1 MLIVCLFIN
10 TRFHP
15 HDVGFGNVRAI
26 TRPVSK
32 LRFFTGRAPNHV
44 VGGLPGEPMK
54 WKQHVAM
61 VGFRPPHEQTTCCNG
76 WLQHEPDVASM
87 QRHCVMFCP
96 PAAFFLVVGPNAA
109 SCKNGRTDVGA
120 GGLGLHGNHWVCIG
134 LESRVK
140 A

>member
-1 MLIVCLFIN
+1 MMWVSAMCVPSHTLFQN
-10 TRFHP
+10 S
-15 HDVGFGNVRAI
+15 G
-26 TRPVSK
+26 
-32 LRFFTGRAPNHV
+32 FFTGRAHNHV

-61 VGFRPPHEQTTCCNG
+61 VGFRLTHEQTTCCNG

-96 PAAFFLVVGPNAA
+96 PAAFFLVAGPNAA
-109 SCKNGRTDVGA
+109 SCKDGRTDVGA

-134 LESRVK
+134 LE
-140 A
+140 